1 MSSRRL
7 MCAFENKHIAS
18 SVDLSPSHGIAPT
31 VLDVA
36 KKQLQN
42 MDSGSKFKLTHYP
55 DAEKWRKIGATIL
68 GSGCASDAPRS
79 SQEKWRETMI
89 EKTLEALTDEEWE
102 MIETIREN
110 REDDDF
116 RLLIERKHGVW
127 EIELKSA
134 KVPNLERGT
143 GVDFNQAW
151 VNITE
156 TIP

>member
-1 MSSRRL
+1 MIRPRGQS
-7 MCAFENKHIAS
+7 ADQWIA
-18 SVDLSPSHGIAPT
+18 I
-31 VLDVA
+31 
-36 KKQLQN
+36 
-42 MDSGSKFKLTHYP
+42 
-55 DAEKWRKIGATIL
+55 IL
-68 GSGCASDAPRS
+68 GSVCALDATS
-79 SQEKWRETMI
+79 LTKKWRETMTK
-89 EKTLEALTDEEWE
+89 KTLEAITDEEWE

-116 RLLIERKHGVW
+116 RLLIERKHGIW